1 MKAKDLRER
10 TAEELVELEK
20 TLLRERFENR
30 FKNFTNRLDNT
41 AVLRKA
47 RRDIARV
54 KTLLSEKSATEKTA
68 TAKAATD
75 KAATATAITTQTE
88 AK

>member
-10 TAEELVELEK
+10 TAEELAELEK
-20 TLLRERFENR
+20 TLTRERFQNR

-41 AVLRKA
+41 AALKQA

-54 KTLLSEKSATEKTA
+54 KTVMTEK
-68 TAKAATD
+68 KS
-75 KAATATAITTQTE
+75 E

>member
-54 KTLLSEKSATEKTA
+54 KTLLSEKTATEK
-68 TAKAATD
+68 AATE
-75 KAATATAITTQTE
+75 KAATATTSE

>member
-1 MKAKDLRER
+1 MKAKDLLER
-10 TAEELVELEK
+10 TPEELVELEK
-20 TLLRERFENR
+20 SLTRERFENR

-41 AVLRKA
+41 AALKKA

-54 KTLLSEKSATEKTA
+54 KTVLTQQATKNS
-68 TAKAATD
+68 
-75 KAATATAITTQTE
+75 E

>member
-10 TAEELVELEK
+10 TAEELAELEK
-20 TLLRERFENR
+20 TLTRERFQNR

-41 AVLRKA
+41 AALKQA
-47 RRDIARV
+47 RSDIARV
-54 KTLLSEKSATEKTA
+54 KTVMTEK
-68 TAKAATD
+68 KS
-75 KAATATAITTQTE
+75 E

>member
-1 MKAKDLRER
+1 MKAKDLLER
-10 TAEELVELEK
+10 TPEELVELEK
-20 TLLRERFENR
+20 SLTRERFENR

-41 AVLRKA
+41 AALKKA

-54 KTLLSEKSATEKTA
+54 KTVLTQQAMKKS
-68 TAKAATD
+68 
-75 KAATATAITTQTE
+75 E

>member
-1 MKAKDLRER
+1 MKAKDLLER
-10 TAEELVELEK
+10 TPEELAEVEK
-20 TLLRERFENR
+20 TLNRERFENR

-41 AVLRKA
+41 ALLKKA

-54 KTLLSEKSATEKTA
+54 KTVLTQKQATK
-68 TAKAATD
+68 KA
-75 KAATATAITTQTE
+75 E

>member
-10 TAEELVELEK
+10 TAEELAELEK
-20 TLLRERFENR
+20 TLTRERFQNR

-41 AVLRKA
+41 AALKKA

-54 KTLLSEKSATEKTA
+54 KTVLTQQAMKKS
-68 TAKAATD
+68 
-75 KAATATAITTQTE
+75 E

>member
-1 MKAKDLRER
+1 MKAKDLLER
-10 TAEELVELEK
+10 TPEELVELEK
-20 TLLRERFENR
+20 SLTSERFENR

-41 AVLRKA
+41 AALKKA

-54 KTLLSEKSATEKTA
+54 KTVLTQQAMKKS
-68 TAKAATD
+68 
-75 KAATATAITTQTE
+75 E

>member
-10 TAEELVELEK
+10 TAEELTELEK
-20 TLLRERFENR
+20 TLARERFENR

-41 AVLRKA
+41 AVLNKA

-54 KTLLSEKSATEKTA
+54 KTVLTE
-68 TAKAATD
+68 KAATKTD
-75 KAATATAITTQTE
+75 SE

>member
-10 TAEELVELEK
+10 TAEELAELEK
-20 TLLRERFENR
+20 TLTRERFQNR

-41 AVLRKA
+41 AALKQA

-54 KTLLSEKSATEKTA
+54 KTVLTEK
-68 TAKAATD
+68 KS
-75 KAATATAITTQTE
+75 E

>member
-20 TLLRERFENR
+20 TLTRERFQNR

-41 AVLRKA
+41 AALKQA

-54 KTLLSEKSATEKTA
+54 KTIQTEKA
-68 TAKAATD
+68 QAAKS
-75 KAATATAITTQTE
+75 E

>member
-1 MKAKDLRER
+1 MKAKDLLER
-10 TAEELVELEK
+10 TPEELVELEESL
-20 TLLRERFENR
+20 TRERFENR

-41 AVLRKA
+41 AALKKA

-54 KTLLSEKSATEKTA
+54 KTVL
-68 TAKAATD
+68 
-75 KAATATAITTQTE
+75 TQQAMKNSE